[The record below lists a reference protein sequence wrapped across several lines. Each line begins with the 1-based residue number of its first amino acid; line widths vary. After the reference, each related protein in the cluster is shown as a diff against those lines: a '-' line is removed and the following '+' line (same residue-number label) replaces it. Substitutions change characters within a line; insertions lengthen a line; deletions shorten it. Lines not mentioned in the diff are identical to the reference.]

1 MQVPGAGPATQP
13 AGRTSGTVGELR
25 PCGVHSSEGQP
36 MRMQGARGLPRPVR
50 RSLRHHVRR
59 LGTSSPRPRPAS
71 PADTRRR
78 SRESKRSLGGGKG
91 ASRGTRGAGSTGRL
105 LPRGLGPRGPSCGG
119 TEGCLTP
126 ARLWSEGHRTRKALP
141 GAAEAGDGG
150 GRGPAG
156 RAIWPGAEERE
167 GRLFFSSSSRPSVRP
182 DLLCSGLRGLG

>member
-1 MQVPGAGPATQP
+1 M
-13 AGRTSGTVGELR
+13 
-25 PCGVHSSEGQP
+25 
-36 MRMQGARGLPRPVR
+36 
-50 RSLRHHVRR
+50 
-59 LGTSSPRPRPAS
+59 
-71 PADTRRR
+71 
-78 SRESKRSLGGGKG
+78 
-91 ASRGTRGAGSTGRL
+91 RGAPGVSSHVASA
-105 LPRGLGPRGPSCGG
+105 PGPSCGG